1 MHTKTYHYLYKIT
14 NNLNGKIY
22 IGVHATDNMDDGY
35 MGSGRLIR
43 HAIIKHGVENF
54 TKEVLQTFESTEAMY
69 AAESLV
75 VNESFVLDDNTYN
88 ITVGGNFGG
97 FYVVQPDGSL
107 IHNNIGN
114 HRHTGNY
121 GFNLVRPDVTNPEF
135 RKKISAGVKRY
146 IAEHGHNWTGKHHS
160 EETKVKIGKANSV
173 SQRGSKNSQYGK
185 IWISNNET
193 QQSKRIPKT
202 SEIPEGWVLGRNNW
216 KTVSREQ
223 AEQYRRDAFNAKVI
237 SRRAKKQESDRDKA
251 IKLHKLYTEH
261 GFSSIREFARSEFY
275 DKSHVT
281 LSKLFKLL

>member
-1 MHTKTYHYLYKIT
+1 MAKKYKYLYKIT
-14 NNLNGKIY
+14 NTLNNKIY
-22 IGVHATDNMDDGY
+22 VGVHITNTMDDGY
-35 MGSGRLIR
+35 MGSGIHILR
-43 HAIIKHGVENF
+43 AIKKYGREYF
-54 TKEVLQTFESTEAMY
+54 TKEILQTFNTIKDMY
-69 AAESLV
+69 EAESII
-75 VNESFVLDDNTYN
+75 VNEDFVKDVNTYN
-88 ITVGGNFGG
+88 LMVGGVYSGW
-97 FYVVQPDGSL
+97 DKKR
-107 IHNNIGN
+107 HN
-114 HRHTGNY
+114 
-121 GFNLVRPDVTNPEF
+121 EES
-135 RKKISAGVKRY
+135 KAKIS
-146 IAEHGHNWTGKHHS
+146 
-160 EETKVKIGKANSV
+160 KANAIH
-173 SQRGSKNSQYGK
+173 QAGSGNSQYGK